1 MSLDFSSLE
10 GFILEKMRETKI
22 PGLSLAVIENGET
35 VYSRGFGFSDISSGL
50 QATDRTLYGIG
61 SVTKSFTA
69 LAIMQLIEQGKVQL
83 NDPIEK
89 YVPLKL
95 KPFGE
100 SVSIHH
106 LLTHSSGLP
115 DLGYA
120 SAFIGGVLGWDNSW
134 LPVSGPED
142 VIAFM
147 HDANEWAVTR
157 PGERFFYLNE
167 GYVLLGYII
176 SKLTG
181 VTYEQYVQER
191 ILQPLRMDRTF
202 FSKADVE
209 RDADKA
215 TPYIIDKE
223 GKHLP
228 SSFPYGINS
237 DGGLISNAHDL
248 SNYLKMCLNRGE
260 FEGQTIVSRETFES
274 MEIPY
279 IPEPLELFG
288 KESYGYGWG
297 ITPDFCGYKLVRHGG
312 SVGVYSAYVGYVP
325 EGRRGVAT
333 LSNAD
338 GLGASIGLY
347 ALSQS
352 VGQDPKT
359 LPFLKTE
366 RILRRLEGQY
376 ETYKGTIKITFKEA
390 GGVLYLDY
398 KDRYREQR
406 TPFFPEKLE
415 DDLATFYVIAGGV
428 RATIEFKMKDGKV
441 EMIDSRAKWIKKI

>member
-1 MSLDFSSLE
+1 MDRDYTELE
-10 GFILEKMRETKI
+10 GFILAKMREAKT
-22 PGLSLAVIENGET
+22 PGLSVAIIENGTT

-50 QATDRTLYGIG
+50 QATARTLYGIG

-69 LAIMQLIEQGKVQL
+69 LAIMQLVEQGKL
-83 NDPIEK
+83 RLDDPIEK

-100 SVSIHH
+100 PVTIHH
-106 LLTHSSGLP
+106 LLTHSSGVP

-120 SAFIGGVLGWDNSW
+120 SAFLGGVLGLDNSW

-147 HDANEWAVTR
+147 HDANEWAATR
-157 PGERFFYLNE
+157 PGQRFFYLNE

-176 SKLTG
+176 SKLSG
-181 VTYEQYVQER
+181 VTYEQYVKEKL
-191 ILQPLRMDRTF
+191 LQPIRMERTF

-228 SSFPYGINS
+228 SSVPYGINA
-237 DGGLISNAHDL
+237 DGGLISNAQDL
-248 SNYLKMCLNRGE
+248 SNYLKMCLHRGE
-260 FEGQTIVSRETFES
+260 FEGQRLISRESFES

-279 IPEPLELFG
+279 VSEPLELFG

-297 ITPDFCGYKLVRHGG
+297 IIPDFYGHKLVRHGG
-312 SVGVYSAYVGYVP
+312 SVGVYTAYVAYVP
-325 EGRRGVAT
+325 EKKVGVAT
-333 LSNAD
+333 LSNSD
-338 GLGASIGLY
+338 GLGASIALY
-347 ALSQS
+347 ALSQILA
-352 VGQDPKT
+352 QNPQT
-359 LPFLKTE
+359 LPFIKSE

-390 GGVLYLDY
+390 GGVLYLEY
-398 KDRYREQR
+398 KDRYREQK

-415 DDLATFYVIAGGV
+415 DDHAIFYVIAGGV
-428 RATIEFKMKDGKV
+428 RATIEFTMKDNKV
-441 EMIDSRAKWIKKI
+441 EMIGSRAKWIKKT